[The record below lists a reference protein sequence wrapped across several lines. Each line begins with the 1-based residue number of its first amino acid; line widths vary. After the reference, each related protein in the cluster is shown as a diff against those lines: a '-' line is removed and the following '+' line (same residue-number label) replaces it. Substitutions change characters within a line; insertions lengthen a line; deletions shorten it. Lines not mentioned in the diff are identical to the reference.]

1 MFFRA
6 NINDPLTRHFLTKN
20 VERQFLIFKIG
31 IVTFFLMLGV
41 DFINWQKGLLSTNPY
56 VQATTIFR
64 YLALSFF
71 ISVYLLRKRYNS
83 YTPNKLRFHVTLNI
97 FLFVLT
103 LFPRSLLIMMDRQ
116 VTGSYYIFILILNVV
131 LLLDLRPRIILMG
144 ISLILMLLTIQQAAN
159 PYEILKISLAIEVSF
174 ATVLSTYVGHLLYR
188 AEATNFYAKKD
199 LEEKH
204 LALERSL
211 IQLEKQNEE
220 LNSSRLKVQEQNLLL
235 EESKIKLETYTQ
247 ALEQNRALLEEQ
259 NKALEENKS
268 RLQESLAFSQN
279 QLTGYALS
287 MAQKNDLLLQLKSSL
302 EKPDASHHQALR
314 LVDQGIGEDDIW
326 KRFHHHFEQ
335 LHPEVVRRLENLYPE
350 LSASDLRLFA
360 LLKLK
365 ITTKEIADLL
375 GISPES
381 ANTARYRLRKR
392 LGLNEGEDLQQFVDR
407 FE

>member
-1 MFFRA
+1 MFLRA

-41 DFINWQKGLLSTNPY
+41 DFINWQKGLLNTNPY

-131 LLLDLRPRIILMG
+131 LLLDLRPRILLMG
-144 ISLILMLLTIQQAAN
+144 ISLILMLLTIHQAAN

>member
-1 MFFRA
+1 MFLRA
-6 NINDPLTRHFLTKN
+6 NINDPLTWHFLTKN

-41 DFINWQKGLLSTNPY
+41 DFINWQKGLLNTNPY

-131 LLLDLRPRIILMG
+131 LLLDLRPRILLMG
-144 ISLILMLLTIQQAAN
+144 ISLILMLLTIHQAAN

>member
-1 MFFRA
+1 MFLRA

-41 DFINWQKGLLSTNPY
+41 DFINWQKGLLNTNPY

-131 LLLDLRPRIILMG
+131 LLLDLRPRILLMG
-144 ISLILMLLTIQQAAN
+144 ISLILMLLTIHQAAN

-220 LNSSRLKVQEQNLLL
+220 LNSSRLKVQEQNQLL

>member
-41 DFINWQKGLLSTNPY
+41 DFINWQKGLLNTNPY